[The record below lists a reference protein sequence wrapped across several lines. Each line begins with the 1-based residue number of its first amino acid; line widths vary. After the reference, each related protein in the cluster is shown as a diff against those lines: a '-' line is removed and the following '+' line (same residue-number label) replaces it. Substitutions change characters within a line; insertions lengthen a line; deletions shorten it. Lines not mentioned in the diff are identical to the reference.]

1 MNLVEN
7 FNEKAKEKI
16 GDVFSD
22 TSHEGDIKRLGIPI
36 YLSGFI
42 LALMGA
48 NYIFNFKAGLLAMID
63 ADYYSDFLFIV
74 NVIFDVLLFIF
85 ISSSVLCIATFI
97 LHCLF
102 DLLSRKIVLLGKT
115 SSVLKKLSLGFDYRA
130 DNTYSWLFFLSY

>member
-63 ADYYSDFLFIV
+63 ADYYSDFFVYCKCNI
-74 NVIFDVLLFIF
+74 
-85 ISSSVLCIATFI
+85 
-97 LHCLF
+97 
-102 DLLSRKIVLLGKT
+102 
-115 SSVLKKLSLGFDYRA
+115 
-130 DNTYSWLFFLSY
+130 